1 MFISMNFNKEFF
13 YILGLIFLFFTKNQ
27 ISFPVKSKY
36 SIIIN
41 NISQIFF
48 ILFYFFENKLSK
60 TRKNFLY
67 QIKIYYI

>member
-1 MFISMNFNKEFF
+1 MNFNKEFF

-27 ISFPVKSKY
+27 ISFPVNSKY

-41 NISQIFF
+41 NISQIFLSYF
-48 ILFYFFENKLSK
+48 ILLK
-60 TRKNFLY
+60 TIYQKQRKVLY